1 MLIMYESMILYVRA
15 YVNVC
20 MFRCRS
26 VGVGVDVAA
35 AAAAFTFLP
44 NMGIEFSQLSSQT
57 LCATID
63 MKERT
68 NGRNNH

>member
-15 YVNVC
+15 YVNVS

-26 VGVGVDVAA
+26 VGVGVDVDV
-35 AAAAFTFLP
+35 AAAFTFLP

-63 MKERT
+63 MNEQT